1 MTIGMFA
8 SFVFAALTIVVPIT
22 LTVMM
27 SSNPHLLTPPR
38 KFGISIALM
47 VVAFVVPFF
56 FPDLIAAFAPTNPII
71 VAVIYSLVVMP
82 QGVVGA
88 AIASALL
95 ARKLDGLASYNVNFA
110 WWWTSLLGII
120 WSTIAFLGTGV
131 AFANW

>member
-1 MTIGMFA
+1 
-8 SFVFAALTIVVPIT
+8 
-22 LTVMM
+22 
-27 SSNPHLLTPPR
+27 
-38 KFGISIALM
+38 M

-56 FPDLIAAFAPTNPII
+56 FPDLIAAFAPTHPVI
-71 VAVIYSLVVMP
+71 VAVIYSLIAMP

-120 WSTIAFLGTGV
+120 WSTMAFLGTGV